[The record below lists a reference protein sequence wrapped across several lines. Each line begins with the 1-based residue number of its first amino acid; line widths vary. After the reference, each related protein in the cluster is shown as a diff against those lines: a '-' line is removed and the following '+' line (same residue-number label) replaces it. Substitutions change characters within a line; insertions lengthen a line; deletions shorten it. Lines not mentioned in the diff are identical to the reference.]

1 MLAEKKCEFCD
12 KRGLPILLVRDAV
25 ARANFGAP
33 LAPRL
38 PIDLPQCSAHYTKRL
53 LRPGYLNVFD
63 EARNRWELYF
73 VTPESYLFKLH
84 QTSGNTPILPAKPF
98 NCSDEGHRALASCI
112 TVQDPQNATTLWIGF
127 SDVLWTD
134 AVRNAHQ
141 NRAIRERHMVAIDVK
156 AVLKGKHPLHH
167 PIAQLATIVAEYSM
181 NPNRAKQAF
190 YGSPFPLAS
199 RQDHATRLI
208 KACDALRPAKG
219 LIVTVP
225 DPAGLVQEI
234 AFLIKRQLE
243 LFVDKDPAEKMKLS
257 ASMSIEHLQHAIR
270 AAAENRE
277 IAAAE
282 ELSEQQIRSN
292 PLGYAFSESV
302 RSKIE
307 ALRTVTKAEIT
318 NVREKTWQR
327 YAEKYD
333 EQARAEWHRSFQER
347 LARHEAEHIV
357 PLAAAYIAWMKS
369 EELCDQF
376 LCNFDVEDLECGIVY
391 TALFL
396 QCTELTHDIPSCRV
410 LHEEWLGGDIGNRK
424 NLLLRAMVHNNDAL
438 ANAVK
443 NAAKEGVGLDQVP
456 WDNLFAL
463 HASAVKQ
470 LERDSGDVLGRLL
483 ASFAGPL
490 MRIFDKVLDGSARF
504 RSAIIATGLISGQ
517 PVVVWELVGT
527 RKQFR
532 EYLTRELIRVGGG
545 PVQKH
550 QLRRAVKRELERQA
564 IKGEKIDGTE
574 RRRWIA
580 FGDREQLSSAVSEAG
595 QREGSQNLARSIRS
609 MESIEAQNLTR
620 WRTVINQDVR
630 LGIAGGILQAVNL
643 VKLVGDEEKSLK
655 NEASDASWRRRMGV
669 AALAATTSEIIGNA
683 LVGRSKL
690 GLRCGQGLAYK
701 AGQVL
706 MKVGS
711 LGGAAAGIVMAAL
724 DICKGWSEFREGN
737 DTTGRLYVA
746 AGFVGGMLSIA
757 VCFSFAL
764 PVIGVLILLLASL
777 NFVIEAVKDNP
788 LQDWLERCPW
798 GKLTQQRFGDIETL
812 EGQLK
817 LAMG

>member
-1 MLAEKKCEFCD
+1 
-12 KRGLPILLVRDAV
+12 
-25 ARANFGAP
+25 
-33 LAPRL
+33 
-38 PIDLPQCSAHYTKRL
+38 
-53 LRPGYLNVFD
+53 
-63 EARNRWELYF
+63 
-73 VTPESYLFKLH
+73 
-84 QTSGNTPILPAKPF
+84 
-98 NCSDEGHRALASCI
+98 
-112 TVQDPQNATTLWIGF
+112 
-127 SDVLWTD
+127 
-134 AVRNAHQ
+134 
-141 NRAIRERHMVAIDVK
+141 
-156 AVLKGKHPLHH
+156 
-167 PIAQLATIVAEYSM
+167 M
-181 NPNRAKQAF
+181 NPSRAKQAF

-208 KACDALRPAKG
+208 KACEALLPAKG

-225 DPAGLVQEI
+225 DPAGIVQEI

-257 ASMSIEHLQHAIR
+257 ASMSIEYLQHAIR
-270 AAAENRE
+270 AAAENGE

-282 ELSEQQIRSN
+282 ELAEQQIRSN
-292 PLGYAFSESV
+292 PLGYAFSGSV
-302 RSKIE
+302 RSKTE
-307 ALRTVTKAEIT
+307 ALRTVTVAEIQ
-318 NVREKTWQR
+318 NVRERTWQR

-333 EQARAEWHRSFQER
+333 EQARAEWQRSFQER
-347 LARHEAEHIV
+347 LGRYEAEHIV
-357 PLAAAYIAWMKS
+357 PLAATYTAWMKS
-369 EELCDQF
+369 DGLSAQF
-376 LCNFDVEDLECGIVY
+376 VCNFDVEDLECGIVY

-410 LHEEWLGGDIGNRK
+410 LHEEWLDGDIGNGK

-443 NAAKEGVGLDQVP
+443 NAAKEGIGLSQVP

-463 HASAVKQ
+463 HASATKQ
-470 LERDSGDVLGRLL
+470 LERDSGDILGRLL

-490 MRIFDKVLDGSARF
+490 MRIFDRILDGSARF
-504 RSAIIATGLISGQ
+504 RSAVIATGLISGQ

-527 RKQFR
+527 RRQFR
-532 EYLTRELIRVGGG
+532 EYLTRELIRAGGG
-545 PVQKH
+545 PAQKH
-550 QLRRAVKRELERQA
+550 QLRRAVKQELDRQA

-574 RRRWIA
+574 RRRWIV

-595 QREGSQNLARSIRS
+595 QRERSQNLARSIRS
-609 MESIEAQNLTR
+609 IESIEAQNLTR

-630 LGIAGGILQAVNL
+630 LGIVGGILQAVNL

-655 NEASDASWRRRMGV
+655 NEALDASWRRRMGV
-669 AALAATTSEIIGNA
+669 AALAATTSEVIGSA
-683 LVGRSKL
+683 MVGRTRL

-701 AGQVL
+701 AGQTL

-724 DICKGWSEFREGN
+724 DICKGRSEFREGN
-737 DTTGRLYVA
+737 ETIGRLYLA

-764 PVIGVLILLLASL
+764 PVIGVLILLLVSL
-777 NFVIEAVKDNP
+777 NLVIEALKDNP

-798 GKLTQQRFGDIETL
+798 GKLIGQRFSDIETL